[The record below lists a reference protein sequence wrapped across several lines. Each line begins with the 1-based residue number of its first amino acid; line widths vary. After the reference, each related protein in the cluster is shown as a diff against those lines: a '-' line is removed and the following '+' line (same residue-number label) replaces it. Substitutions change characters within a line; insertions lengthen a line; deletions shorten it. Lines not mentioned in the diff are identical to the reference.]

1 VRGNTQR
8 ALIRML
14 REAGAA
20 EVHVRI
26 SSPPVKWPCFY
37 GIDFASRAE
46 LIANGLSPAEIG
58 QSLGADSLGYISVE
72 GMIAA
77 TEQPASQLC
86 AACFTG
92 KYPIELPTADQ
103 LGKHLL
109 EQAELPLGAP
119 EDGLRQVTVGA
130 GASNALDHP

>member
-1 VRGNTQR
+1 
-8 ALIRML
+8 ML

-20 EVHVRI
+20 EVHVRN

-46 LIANGLSPAEIG
+46 LIANGLAVDEIG
-58 QSLGADSLGYISVE
+58 QSLGADSLGYITTE

-77 TEQPASQLC
+77 TEQPSSQLC

-92 KYPIELPTADQ
+92 KYPIELPPDDQ

-109 EQAELPLGAP
+109 EQAELPLGPP
-119 EDGLRQVTVGA
+119 EDGLKQLAVSRGGST
-130 GASNALDHP
+130 ALEHP